1 MQTQSDTGG
10 SEGCGQSRGLAVLLR
25 IERKSATSLVEA
37 LNADPCC
44 CLKVSLK
51 LGMACTPIVTSN
63 SIATKRAI
71 TQLCQRSIMH
81 RR

>member
-1 MQTQSDTGG
+1 M
-10 SEGCGQSRGLAVLLR
+10 LLR

-44 CLKVSLK
+44 CCLKVSPK
-51 LGMACTPIVTSN
+51 LGTACTPIVTSS

-71 TQLCQRSIMH
+71 TEVCQRSIM
-81 RR
+81 RVR